1 MVLAKR
7 RALKLTFANLSKD
20 NLMCCTNTL
29 FKTGKFDNEPN
40 DVIQPGQKQTVF
52 VRNSGGPKLAGV
64 SAGVAMVVI
73 NQVIDKIYF

>member
-1 MVLAKR
+1 
-7 RALKLTFANLSKD
+7 
-20 NLMCCTNTL
+20 MCCTNTL

-73 NQVIDKIYF
+73 NQVID